1 MDCSLGKATE
11 SSLLAKSSQAWKD
24 DDQIASLLLQLGER
38 RPAPSPIPVPSAL
51 RIKSTQS
58 SSLLRGICIL
68 SPGPCCGD
76 RGCSCQYPAQA
87 SAGLSRWAWG
97 TCLCSE

>member
-38 RPAPSPIPVPSAL
+38 RQAPSPIPVPSAL
-51 RIKSTQS
+51 RITSTQS

-87 SAGLSRWAWG
+87 SAGLSRWACG